1 MRPITQDDSDRAVV
15 DQFDAHPGA
24 EDAGRDVDAQIAQRF
39 AERVVDR
46 LGHFRRGRL
55 REARAIPLRRVRD
68 QRELAHDQ
76 RFAAGVEQ
84 RAVEP
89 ALVVLEDPQPG
100 HLFRQPHG
108 GLQPIPPGDAEQHA
122 ETRSDLAGHFLP
134 YAHARARDPLHHGFH
149 VCAENDDTA
158 EVEAAHLPWQH
169 LGSLLINRD
178 LLTVDQVK
186 QAFEEQRLTGRR
198 LGEIAVGHG
207 WVTSSDLS
215 QALADQFGLEYV
227 DLSQSEPDRDAATLL
242 QKELAYR
249 YQAVPVRFLAD
260 DLLLVAV
267 ADPTDVSVADNLRLA
282 LGHNVRLAVSDP
294 ADLERTIKKLYRTQ
308 IEVEHH
314 DGAQAEDEAQ
324 VAAQREE
331 ISEADGETPAVKL
344 VHTTLAQSIEDGASD
359 IHFEPQE
366 HDMVVRA
373 RIDGVTRQVA
383 TIPKQMQPP
392 VVTRLKIMGQLDIAE
407 RRAPQ
412 DGRVSVRF
420 GGQPM
425 DLRVAVIPT
434 THGEQVVL
442 RILHR
447 AVSKPDLAEL
457 GMSPPARE
465 AFERAIHQP
474 YGSVVVCGPTGSGKT
489 TTLYT
494 ALHMLNEPGSVLM
507 TIEDPVE
514 YQIPGVN
521 QVEISLK
528 SGLTFARGLR
538 TILRSDPDVLL
549 VGEIRDEE
557 TARIAMQAGMTGH
570 LVLTT
575 VHAHNAAGSVARLK
589 DMGVEPGL
597 LASAVNC
604 IVAQRLAR
612 RLCTD
617 CRESYWPSDDE
628 LEQMGLMEHKGK
640 VFLHRP
646 KGCGRCGGTGF
657 LGRVALY
664 EVMPVTAEIRKL
676 VDASTDDI
684 HAAAMAAGMT
694 TLHQDGVRRCL
705 EGVSSLEEIRR
716 VTGERA

>member
-1 MRPITQDDSDRAVV
+1 M
-15 DQFDAHPGA
+15 
-24 EDAGRDVDAQIAQRF
+24 
-39 AERVVDR
+39 
-46 LGHFRRGRL
+46 
-55 REARAIPLRRVRD
+55 
-68 QRELAHDQ
+68 
-76 RFAAGVEQ
+76 
-84 RAVEP
+84 
-89 ALVVLEDPQPG
+89 
-100 HLFRQPHG
+100 
-108 GLQPIPPGDAEQHA
+108 
-122 ETRSDLAGHFLP
+122 
-134 YAHARARDPLHHGFH
+134 
-149 VCAENDDTA
+149 
-158 EVEAAHLPWQH
+158 EAAHLPWQH
-169 LGSLLINRD
+169 LGSLLINRG

-215 QALADQFGLEYV
+215 QALADQFGLEYIN
-227 DLSQSEPDRDAATLL
+227 LSETEPDRDAATLL
-242 QKELAYR
+242 QKELAFR

-260 DLLLVAV
+260 DLLLVSV
-267 ADPTDVSVADNLRLA
+267 ADPTDITVADNLRLA
-282 LGHNVRLAVSDP
+282 LGHNVRLAVAEP

-308 IEVEHH
+308 IEVEQQEP
-314 DGAQAEDEAQ
+314 QAEEEA
-324 VAAQREE
+324 VLAAQGEE

-344 VHTTLAQSIEDGASD
+344 VHTTLAQAIEDGASD

-366 HDMVVRA
+366 QDMVVRA

-383 TIPKQMQPP
+383 TIPKQMQPA
-392 VVTRLKIMGQLDIAE
+392 VVTRLKIMGHLDIAE

-420 GGQPM
+420 GGQPL
-425 DLRVAVIPT
+425 DLRIAVIPT
-434 THGEQVVL
+434 TSGEQVVL

-447 AVSKPDLAEL
+447 AGSKPDLGEL
-457 GMSPPARE
+457 GMTSLSRE
-465 AFERAIHQP
+465 PFERAIRQP
-474 YGSVVVCGPTGSGKT
+474 YGAVVVCGPTGSGKT

-494 ALHMLNEPGSVLM
+494 ALHMLNDPGRVLM

-617 CRESYWPSDDE
+617 CRESYWPTDEE

-646 KGCGRCGGTGF
+646 KGCGRCGGSGF

-664 EVMPVTAEIRKL
+664 EVMPVTADIRAL

-684 HAAAMAAGMT
+684 HAAAVAAGMT
-694 TLHQDGVRRCL
+694 TLHQDGVRLCL